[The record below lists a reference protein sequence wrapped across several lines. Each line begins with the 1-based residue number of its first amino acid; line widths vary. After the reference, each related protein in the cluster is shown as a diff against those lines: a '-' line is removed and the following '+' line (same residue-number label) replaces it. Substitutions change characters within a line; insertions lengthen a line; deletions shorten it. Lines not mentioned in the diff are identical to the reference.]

1 MVIGP
6 EFFRSNRKVFA
17 EKLPDNTA
25 AFLFSGEEKKMCA
38 DTEYRFLPDRNFFY
52 LTGLERPDIMLVIVK
67 KDGAVSERIFAPE
80 RDKLKER
87 WTGKRMDFSEIARIS
102 GISEDMIKDR
112 ETFTDEVFKLA
123 SDNTLRFGVDGG
135 SVMQVTREFA
145 ERSRKQGREPLDISG
160 ILVEMR
166 LVKSEAE
173 TASIEEAARVT
184 EEALAE
190 MKKMIHPG
198 ISEYELYAKLE
209 YEMTKRSN
217 MLFAFQTIVCCGKNA
232 FYLHHGDPER
242 DGDGIAQEGSF
253 IQVDVGARVNGYCA
267 DISRVYFVGRPESDD
282 DKRVKLLGLIRELR
296 AAAFGFIAPG
306 KTFAG
311 LNSQM
316 YDIAGKWL
324 AEQGLIKDNFSK
336 DDVLAYYWHN
346 TSHFL
351 GLDVHDVGSRD
362 LAFAPGNCLAV
373 EPGVYIPEWGVGFRI
388 EDDVVLTTDGCRLL
402 SSGAD
407 DLEGIIA
414 DTACNRKS

>member
-6 EFFRSNRKVFA
+6 EFFRSNRKVFS

-25 AFLFSGEEKKMCA
+25 AFVFSGEEKKMCA
-38 DTEYRFLPDRNFFY
+38 DTEYRFLSDRNFFY
-52 LTGLERPDIMLVIVK
+52 LTGLERPDFILVVVK
-67 KDGAVSERIFAPE
+67 KDGNVTERIFAPE
-80 RDKLKER
+80 HDPARER

-102 GISEDMIKDR
+102 GISKEQIKDR
-112 ETFTDEVFKLA
+112 ETFADEVFKLA
-123 SDNTLRFGVDGG
+123 SDNSLRFGVDGN
-135 SVMQVTREFA
+135 SIMQATREFA

-160 ILVEMR
+160 ILIEMR
-166 LVKSEAE
+166 LVKNEAE
-173 TASIEEAARVT
+173 IASIKEAARIT
-184 EEALAE
+184 EESLAE
-190 MKKMIHPG
+190 MKKLIRPG
-198 ISEYELYAKLE
+198 VTEYELYAKLE

-232 FYLHHGDPER
+232 FYLHHGDPARE
-242 DGDGIAQEGSF
+242 GDGIAQDGSF

-267 DISRVYFVGRPESDD
+267 DISRVYFVGRPASDD

-324 AEQGLIKDNFSK
+324 AEQGLITDNFSK

-414 DTACNRKS
+414 D

>member
-6 EFFRSNRKVFA
+6 EFFQNNRKAFA

-52 LTGLERPDIMLVIVK
+52 LTGLEKPDLMLIIRK
-67 KDGAVSERIFAPE
+67 QDGNVSERLFAPE
-80 RDKLKER
+80 HDSLKER
-87 WTGKRMDFSEIARIS
+87 WTGKRMDFAKIAEIS
-102 GISEDMIKDR
+102 GISESNIRDR
-112 ETFTDEVFKLA
+112 DDFADTAFNLA
-123 SDNTLRFGVDGG
+123 SENKVRFAFDGS
-135 SVMQVTREFA
+135 SVMAAAKDFA
-145 ERSRKQGREPLDISG
+145 DRDRKQGREPLDISN
-160 ILVEMR
+160 ILTELR
-166 LVKSEAE
+166 LVKSDCEI
-173 TASIEEAARVT
+173 ASIEEAARIT
-184 EEALAE
+184 EESLAE
-190 MKKMIHPG
+190 MKKLIKPG
-198 ISEYELYAKLE
+198 VTEYELYAKLE
-209 YEMTKRSN
+209 YEMTKRSG
-217 MLFAFQTIVCCGKNA
+217 MLFAFQTIVSCGTNA

-242 DGDGIAQEGSF
+242 DGDGVAKEGSI

-282 DKRVKLLGLIRELR
+282 DKRVKLHGLITKLR
-296 AAAFGFIAPG
+296 KEACSFIAPG
-306 KTFAG
+306 KTFAD

-324 AEQGLIKDNFSK
+324 AEQGLINDNFSK
-336 DDVLAYYWHN
+336 DDVTAYYWHN

-351 GLDVHDVGSRD
+351 GLDVHDVGGRER
-362 LAFAPGNCLAV
+362 AFACGNCLAV

-414 DTACNRKS
+414 D